1 MNEFLNN
8 WFQLPICV
16 VRIVVAKVFFSTR
29 FGLCI
34 YAEKS
39 VVFAE
44 MTGLLPRN
52 PTLFA
57 ANLTKSAV

>member
-1 MNEFLNN
+1 M
-8 WFQLPICV
+8 WFQFVKMRCLHL
-16 VRIVVAKVFFSTR
+16 VAKVFLSTR

-44 MTGLLPRN
+44 MTVLMPRN

-57 ANLTKSAV
+57 VNLTKAAI